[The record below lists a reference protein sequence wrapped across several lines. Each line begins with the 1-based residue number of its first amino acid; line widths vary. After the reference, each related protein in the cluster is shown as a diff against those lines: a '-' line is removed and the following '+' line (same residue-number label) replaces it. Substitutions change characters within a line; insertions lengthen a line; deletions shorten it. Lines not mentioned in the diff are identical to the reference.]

1 MKIKYFKLTNFAGI
15 KYGINN
21 KVLELTDIPSG
32 IIMLT
37 GQNGCGKSTTLH
49 TLHVFSDDKT
59 FLIKK
64 EDESFEPAEK
74 ELIVEHNDNEYRILH
89 QYSKTGSKKSFIQ
102 KNGEELNGAGNV
114 TTFENVIFEEFGM
127 ENNTVSNSV
136 IGVSEIN
143 FIDLTSS
150 ERKKQISTLLPNIS
164 EYEKLYKTSND
175 SLNGAKKQI
184 QMLSQLIANSG
195 GIENIESKIEEI
207 NSKVNPIL
215 EDIDKLNSDLVS
227 QKENKAAKEALYNKS
242 IEEESALKVEVGNE
256 TSRAA
261 KAVELIST
269 FANPPKETDLSVLY
283 SKKEVLNNQMTEL
296 NNLKSEIQNKINL
309 FNSEWSAYQDK
320 VNYQKN
326 IESNRNSLID
336 KKNKLEEEINIL
348 KENLNKKK
356 SIEIKNYY
364 NKETENWIV
373 YIGKSLKDEVDSLK
387 NIYTESI
394 NGLSAEEA
402 YDDIANTN
410 SKIELFNSKEKEL
423 EMYSSYLSM
432 FKNMADKANE
442 QTNTNIELTDGCSF
456 SKCSVQYKHLIDIYT
471 DKYNKLHNFLET
483 NRDKYLQYTRL
494 KKLYDTYAHCLDD
507 RQQLAEF
514 LGLDKNLFYSSKN
527 FESILT
533 ALRTIKKE
541 ISDYLFNSSNLLE
554 EEKYINSKLEYLAS
568 LNKQISELKDIEI
581 KELQFN
587 LEDVEKL
594 KKDIENTVTDIFNLK
609 IKIDS
614 VTKEIELATEYSK
627 LDETKRFLDEFNK
640 KTLNVSKLVEQ
651 GIGLKRDM
659 DTIDNLI
666 VSTMSSIKAKN
677 EIIDELHK
685 ELKEN
690 NENLAIIK
698 DQISNKNRLDTE
710 INHRN
715 MVVSALH
722 PTKGIPSLL
731 VKDYLGSIE
740 NISNNILEKTF
751 DSSYKIFLEN
761 LEKDFYIRV
770 FEKSTNRYISDVKL
784 CSSGQQA
791 IIKLVLS
798 IALTKCA
805 VGNAI
810 YLRLDECDSVL
821 SKENLAMVEVLL
833 NSLLDKFGIEQVFI
847 VTHNSSVSVC
857 DLTVHFDRE
866 EQNYNLKRI

>member
-326 IESNRNSLID
+326 IESNRISLID

-356 SIEIKNYY
+356 SIDIKNYY

-514 LGLDKNLFYSSKN
+514 LGLDKNLFCSSKN

-614 VTKEIELATEYSK
+614 VAKEIELATEYSK

>member
-514 LGLDKNLFYSSKN
+514 LGLDKNLFCSSKN

-533 ALRTIKKE
+533 TLRTIKKE

>member
-356 SIEIKNYY
+356 SIDIKNYY

-507 RQQLAEF
+507 RHQLAEF
-514 LGLDKNLFYSSKN
+514 LGLDKNLFCSSKN

-659 DTIDNLI
+659 DTIGNLI

>member
-242 IEEESALKVEVGNE
+242 IEEESALKIEVGNE

-356 SIEIKNYY
+356 SIDIKNYY
-364 NKETENWIV
+364 NRETENWIV

-514 LGLDKNLFYSSKN
+514 LGLDKNLFCSSKN

-533 ALRTIKKE
+533 TLRTIKKE

-614 VTKEIELATEYSK
+614 VAKEIELATEYSK

>member
-296 NNLKSEIQNKINL
+296 NNFKSEIQNKINL

-356 SIEIKNYY
+356 SIDIKNYY

-514 LGLDKNLFYSSKN
+514 LGLDKNLFCRSKN

-614 VTKEIELATEYSK
+614 VAKEIELATEYSK

>member
-242 IEEESALKVEVGNE
+242 IEEESALKIEVGNE

-356 SIEIKNYY
+356 SIDIKNYY
-364 NKETENWIV
+364 NRETENWIV

-514 LGLDKNLFYSSKN
+514 LGLDKNLFCSSKN

-533 ALRTIKKE
+533 TLRTIKKE

-594 KKDIENTVTDIFNLK
+594 KKDVENTVTDIFNLK

-614 VTKEIELATEYSK
+614 VAKEIELATEYSK

>member
-356 SIEIKNYY
+356 SIDIKNYY

-402 YDDIANTN
+402 YDDITNTN

-514 LGLDKNLFYSSKN
+514 LGLDKNLFCSSKN

>member
-356 SIEIKNYY
+356 SIDIKNYY

-402 YDDIANTN
+402 YDDIVNTN

-514 LGLDKNLFYSSKN
+514 LGLDKNLFCSSKN

-541 ISDYLFNSSNLLE
+541 ISDYLFNSSNLIE

-614 VTKEIELATEYSK
+614 VAKEIELATEYSK

>member
-356 SIEIKNYY
+356 SIDIKNYY

-514 LGLDKNLFYSSKN
+514 LGLDKNLFCSSKN

>member
-356 SIEIKNYY
+356 SIDIKNYY

-507 RQQLAEF
+507 RQQLAKF
-514 LGLDKNLFYSSKN
+514 LGLDKNLFCSSKN

-533 ALRTIKKE
+533 TLRTIKKE

>member
-356 SIEIKNYY
+356 SIDIKNYY

-514 LGLDKNLFYSSKN
+514 LGLDKNLFCSSKN

-533 ALRTIKKE
+533 TLRTIKKE
-541 ISDYLFNSSNLLE
+541 ISDYLFNSSNLIE

-614 VTKEIELATEYSK
+614 VAKEIELATEYSK

>member
-89 QYSKTGSKKSFIQ
+89 QYSRTGSKKSFIQ

-356 SIEIKNYY
+356 SIDIKNYY

-514 LGLDKNLFYSSKN
+514 LGLDKNLFCSSKN

-614 VTKEIELATEYSK
+614 VAKEIELATEYSK

>member
-242 IEEESALKVEVGNE
+242 IEEESALKIEVGNE

-356 SIEIKNYY
+356 SIDIKNYY

-514 LGLDKNLFYSSKN
+514 LGLDKNLFCRSKN

-533 ALRTIKKE
+533 TLRTIKKE

-614 VTKEIELATEYSK
+614 VAKEIELATEYSK

>member
-356 SIEIKNYY
+356 SIDIKNYY

-514 LGLDKNLFYSSKN
+514 LGLDKNLFCSSKN

-533 ALRTIKKE
+533 TLRTIKKE

-614 VTKEIELATEYSK
+614 VAKEIELATEYSK

>member
-356 SIEIKNYY
+356 SIDIKNYY

-514 LGLDKNLFYSSKN
+514 LGLDKNLFCSSKN

-614 VTKEIELATEYSK
+614 VAKEIELATEYSK

>member
-326 IESNRNSLID
+326 IESNRISLID

-356 SIEIKNYY
+356 SIDIKNYY

-614 VTKEIELATEYSK
+614 VAKEIELATEYSK